1 VDLILKYGG
10 STTQSVK
17 KGETKTLFTNGTT
30 PIEVQ
35 GEGLTISTINYPDS
49 SSFTIKNGV
58 QVKTAK
64 FTLTIPV
71 SD

>member
-1 VDLILKYGG
+1 VR
-10 STTQSVK
+10 
-17 KGETKTLFTNGTT
+17 KGETKTLSTNGTT
-30 PIEVQ
+30 PIEIQ
-35 GEGLTISTINYPDS
+35 AEGLTIATINYPDS
-49 SSFTIKNGV
+49 SSFTIKNGI